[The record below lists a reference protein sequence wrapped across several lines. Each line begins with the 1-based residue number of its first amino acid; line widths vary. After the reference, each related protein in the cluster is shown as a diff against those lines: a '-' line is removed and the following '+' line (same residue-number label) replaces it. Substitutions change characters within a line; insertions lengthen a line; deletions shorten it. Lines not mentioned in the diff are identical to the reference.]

1 MSLHQHICIRG
12 QRSRDRNADDKNKTC
27 CKPSRLRNVLR
38 DAPLTRSAECFSKFR
53 AAKERP
59 REKEFGRRVG
69 VKNSDSRVSFQCSV
83 WLGFDAASPALFDE
97 AATGQGSSGAVRLA
111 TRQMTRTCES
121 MRTIQGPQRRCYA
134 SAAASN
140 CEAARFGS
148 LQVHLN
154 QPAEIEREAAQLP
167 ILRQFGL
174 AKARCVELLGAPA
187 LDDQMEAVEIYAARV
202 HRSRQ
207 MTRNP
212 QRLWPPGRAPNPFPS
227 RRH

>member
-27 CKPSRLRNVLR
+27 CKPSRLRNVLQ

-140 CEAARFGS
+140 CEAARTLANWTRCLVPGFDGDIIVS
-148 LQVHLN
+148 SMGDALWAKFFTAAPRRQRQSV
-154 QPAEIEREAAQLP
+154 ERYSVV
-167 ILRQFGL
+167 
-174 AKARCVELLGAPA
+174 K
-187 LDDQMEAVEIYAARV
+187 
-202 HRSRQ
+202 
-207 MTRNP
+207 
-212 QRLWPPGRAPNPFPS
+212 RA
-227 RRH
+227 